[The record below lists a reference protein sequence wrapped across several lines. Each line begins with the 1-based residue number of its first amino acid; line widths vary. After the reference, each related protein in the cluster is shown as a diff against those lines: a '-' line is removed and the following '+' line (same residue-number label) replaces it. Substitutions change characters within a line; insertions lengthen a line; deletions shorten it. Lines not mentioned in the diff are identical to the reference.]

1 MKIADISVA
10 TFRFHRA
17 VYVSLTEKCP
27 IRCRHCFVESGPL
40 REEQAD
46 VEAFTKSIAGVTAAP
61 GLEIVFFS
69 GGEPFSHP
77 LALRA
82 GLRACRERG
91 IYPIVCTSGFFGKSD
106 ESTRRLFDAF
116 PELACLWISTDI
128 FHEEFVPLE
137 HLRRVVE
144 ISREREINVGFQIVD
159 DDPEHSAF
167 MQRFAEVIGY
177 DLVPR
182 DSIFI
187 VPLAKQGR
195 AEREMTPSET
205 ASVHVPEGTG
215 LDAVPAIPCTWL
227 GTPWIREDGVVSAC
241 PNLDVF
247 RADQHPLQLGRLDDE
262 DFGALSARAGAD
274 PYLQTLRV
282 FGPAGLVAR
291 FPVESWGWDRAAFG
305 GSSICDLCH
314 SLAKVPGLPDKV
326 RAAARLNGDQ
336 EKLDLLRLAIY
347 GEDRTPVPS

>member
-1 MKIADISVA
+1 VKIADIGVA

-46 VEAFTKSIAGVTAAP
+46 VEAFTRWIAGVAAAP

-82 GLRACRERG
+82 GLRACRERDV
-91 IYPIVCTSGFFGKSD
+91 YPVVCTSGFFGKSD
-106 ESTRRLFDAF
+106 ESTRRLLDSF
-116 PELACLWISTDI
+116 PDLGCLWISTDV

-137 HLRRVVE
+137 HLRRVAE
-144 ISREREINVGFQIVD
+144 IARERKITVGFQIVD

-167 MQRFAEVIGY
+167 MQRFSEVVGY
-177 DLVPR
+177 DVVPR
-182 DSIFI
+182 GDILI

-195 AEREMTPSET
+195 AEREVT
-205 ASVHVPEGTG
+205 ASEAAALDISREAGF
-215 LDAVPAIPCTWL
+215 DAVPATPCTWL
-227 GTPWIREDGVVSAC
+227 GTPWVREDGVVSAC

-247 RADQHPLQLGRLDDE
+247 RAEQHPLQLGRLDDA
-262 DFGALSARAGAD
+262 DFTALSALAD
-274 PYLQTLRV
+274 ADGYLQTLRV
-282 FGPAGLVAR
+282 FGPAGLVER
-291 FPVESWGWDRAAFG
+291 HPVESWGWNRAAFR

-326 RAAARLNGDQ
+326 RAAVQSNGGQ
-336 EKLDLLRLAIY
+336 AKLDFLRRLMYA
-347 GEDRTPVPS
+347 EEPSKVPS